1 MHLMRSGIVWRVPLR
16 FYEEVRQPNYKGEG
30 GEVAMLLDEHC
41 DFPPEI
47 YKVLAVLAVI
57 I

>member
-1 MHLMRSGIVWRVPLR
+1 MRSGIVWRVPLR
-16 FYEEVRQPNYKGEG
+16 FYEEVRPPNYKGEG
-30 GEVAMLLDEHC
+30 GEVAMFLDEHC